1 MLVCSNKLITHM
13 RNFSQNLLGGEF
25 SLGPSPFRVLS
36 SNLTSAMPAT
46 GNIAGMMKTDCEA
59 YMIYETCEQ

>member
-1 MLVCSNKLITHM
+1 M